1 MKSVFVID
9 PGMME
14 AGGHHAALLETL
26 IETRQNDVNLSVFG
40 HIELDKELYA
50 KSIDSGIVVYRHFKT
65 NFYQHYED
73 SFYLKLSGIQTY
85 IRLLAWEYSQA
96 LSYVAQQNE
105 SMDSIVCFYPCVNWE
120 HASALSLALGSI
132 TNSPLL
138 HHKVCCMFQPLKSS
152 KEMDLY
158 YKSAFRQ
165 LRKNSEVKLY
175 ASDWETKIYYD
186 SLDLYIDDF
195 HPCYLLPWHKLN
207 VTKRQKPCTPNILA
221 YFGDA
226 KVNKGFCKLP
236 ELVERLLLAYERK
249 IRITIQF
256 TMAWENPALETAIRE
271 LKSLARVYE
280 EVILESRFWSAS
292 EMVQKLNDTT
302 HIICTYEVNDYQHK
316 SSGLAWLA
324 RFFSIP
330 VVIGGECWLT
340 REFDR
345 IGVNYAV
352 SSELN
357 DRTPSSIK
365 NEREVKYKDALFDN
379 INHWLVV

>member
-26 IETRQNDVNLSVFG
+26 IETRQNDVNLSVFT
-40 HIELDKELYA
+40 HVELDNELYV
-50 KSIDSGIVVYRHFKT
+50 KSIDSGIDVYRHFKT

-73 SFYLKLSGIQTY
+73 SYYLKLSGVQTY

-96 LSYVAQQNE
+96 LSFIAQQNE
-105 SMDSIVCFYPCVNWE
+105 NMVKIVCFYPCINWE
-120 HASALSLALGSI
+120 HASALSLALASI
-132 TNSPLL
+132 TKSPLL

-152 KEMDLY
+152 KEIDLY

-165 LRKNSEVKLY
+165 LRKNSEVRLY

-195 HPCYLLPWHKLN
+195 HPCYLLPWHKLKVAEKQKSIIPN
-207 VTKRQKPCTPNILA
+207 VLV

-236 ELVERLLLAYERK
+236 DLVERLLLVYERN

-271 LKSLARVYE
+271 LKSLAKVYD

-292 EMVQKLNDTT
+292 ELVTELGLTTQYLLNSAYEHLLLQRVKERLNIGMLFSTIL
-302 HIICTYEVNDYQHK
+302 II
-316 SSGLAWLA
+316 G
-324 RFFSIP
+324 
-330 VVIGGECWLT
+330 
-340 REFDR
+340 
-345 IGVNYAV
+345 
-352 SSELN
+352 
-357 DRTPSSIK
+357 
-365 NEREVKYKDALFDN
+365 
-379 INHWLVV
+379 